1 MKIIKTVTI
10 RKAAKVNNFRKAYY
24 YMKKNGMADTFY
36 AVLERMVMGED
47 TSSYCYRAP
56 GRDVLE
62 KQKAEGDRYSYRFSI
77 LVPAYETKEEYL
89 REMMDSVL
97 GQSYG
102 NLELIIA
109 DASRSERVENVVRTY
124 ADGRIRYLSLPEN
137 KGISENTNR
146 ALEEAQGDY
155 VGLLDHDDVL
165 APDALYE
172 MASAINRACIK
183 QPGGNENDKNGISA
197 DTPWLLYSDEDKC
210 NGEMTEFYE
219 PHRKPGLDVD
229 LLLSNNYICHFMVM
243 KRELMQELR
252 FRREYDGA
260 QDYDM
265 VLRAVGKLLYGGDGP
280 EAESAVSCGNGA
292 AKKRCRGCMAG
303 RNAVVHVPK
312 VLYHWRCHSASTAEN
327 PESKRYAYEAGKR
340 ALEDFLR
347 SRNWKG
353 TVSHTKHL
361 GFYRIAYEGGI
372 FAQREDVGVAAGPVY
387 DRGGRICGGA
397 YGRKGNVLYRG
408 LYKHFSGYMHRAV
421 LYREVYA
428 ADLRRMRVRKE
439 LWQVFG
445 EVFGMPYREGRDGW
459 FDVTGIKG
467 DGADLRRQCLEFG
480 RRVRRL
486 GYTVVWLP
494 RETGRTGRE

>member
-1 MKIIKTVTI
+1 MKT
-10 RKAAKVNNFRKAYY
+10 RKMGNRNNLRKAYY
-24 YMKKNGMADTFY
+24 YLKKNGMADTFY
-36 AVLERMVMGED
+36 AVLERMLMGEG

-56 GRDVLE
+56 ERDVLE
-62 KQKAEGDRYSYRFSI
+62 KQKAEGKRYPCRFSI

-109 DASRSERVENVVRTY
+109 DASRSKRVENVVRTY
-124 ADGRIRYLSLPEN
+124 TDGRIRYLSLPDN

-146 ALEEAQGDY
+146 ALEAAQGDY

-165 APDALYE
+165 TPDALYE
-172 MASAINRACIK
+172 MAYAINRTGRK
-183 QPGGNENDKNGISA
+183 QPEGNENDKNRISA

-219 PHRKPGLDVD
+219 PHWKPGLDVD
-229 LLLSNNYICHFMVM
+229 LLLSNNYICHFTVM
-243 KRELMQELR
+243 KRELMQELK

-265 VLRAVGKLLYGGDGP
+265 VLRAVGKLMYGGDGR
-280 EAESAVSCGNGA
+280 E
-292 AKKRCRGCMAG
+292 AG

-327 PESKRYAYEAGKR
+327 PESKRYAYEAGRR

-347 SRNWKG
+347 NRNWKG
-353 TVSHTKHL
+353 TVGHTKHL
-361 GFYRIAYEGGI
+361 GFYRIAYDGGI
-372 FAQREDVGVAAGPVY
+372 FAQRKDVGVAAGPVF
-387 DRGGRICGGA
+387 DWGGRICGGA
-397 YGRKGNVLYRG
+397 YDRKGNVLYRG
-408 LYKHFSGYMHRAV
+408 LYKHFDGYMHRAA
-421 LYREVYA
+421 LHREVYA

-445 EVFGMPYREGRDGW
+445 EVFGVPYREGRDGW
-459 FDVTGIKG
+459 FDITAIEG
-467 DGADLRRQCLEFG
+467 DGSERLRQCLEFG

-494 RETGRTGRE
+494 QENG